1 MCRNLENELGW
12 FKPLEP
18 LALTPVNPNKQISLF
33 KWEERSCFPCLLRFP
48 SLTLT
53 YLVASLLCLFY
64 SSRSEA
70 GILTLLIAPLQNH
83 VCCWIG
89 AEEALVMGL
98 TLGSSVALASTLG
111 PFSPS
116 QICALRY
123 EESQLPESINRHKSI
138 TTLENI
144 CWNNNNMAANVY
156 WKLTLSKHD
165 SNPSTSTN
173 SRNPHNNPMGQAFV
187 WSLLYQRG
195 HTGAERVTIF
205 PGS

>member
-116 QICALRY
+116 QIDQSLSHFEAL
-123 EESQLPESINRHKSI
+123 
-138 TTLENI
+138 
-144 CWNNNNMAANVY
+144 V
-156 WKLTLSKHD
+156 LSFCFLRELL
-165 SNPSTSTN
+165 SLPSTSKKEITFQPFYGYLN
-173 SRNPHNNPMGQAFV
+173 FRCC
-187 WSLLYQRG
+187 SLTIYKLQCSSPIWPTFLG
-195 HTGAERVTIF
+195 RVRHF
-205 PGS
+205 